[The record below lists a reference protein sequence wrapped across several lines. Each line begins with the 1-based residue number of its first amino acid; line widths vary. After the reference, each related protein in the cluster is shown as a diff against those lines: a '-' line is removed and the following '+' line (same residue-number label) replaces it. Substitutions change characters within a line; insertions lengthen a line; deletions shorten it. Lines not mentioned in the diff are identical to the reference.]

1 MKALKL
7 LILLLALTV
16 LAACAQMSPVTAPI
30 GIVNNDHEA
39 LVRHYENLAEEAK
52 IKLQENKEILE
63 AYEAR
68 SYYYGRQGLDLP
80 SHASANIRAHEE
92 TLSKSLK
99 YVEFHRKMAME
110 QRNNRINTAE
120 IDPEDRDLTVEND
133 EYSGNTEL

>member
-7 LILLLALTV
+7 LISLLALTV

-30 GIVNNDHEA
+30 GINNNDHEA
-39 LVRHYENLAEEAK
+39 LVRHYENLAEETK
-52 IKLQENKEILE
+52 IKLQENKEILR

-68 SYYYGRQGLDLP
+68 SYYYGRQGLDLS
-80 SHASANIRAHEE
+80 SHTSANIRAHEE
-92 TLSKSLK
+92 TLRKSLEH
-99 YVEFHRKMAME
+99 VELHRKMAME

-120 IDPEDRDLTVEND
+120 IDPDDHDLTMEND